1 MDRFDDRSH
10 GLEKRPTG
18 RQPSAGSRGEWKPLG
33 KRGHKTFY
41 LSRKGYCLKR
51 YGIGARDYLE
61 WEEYP

>member
-1 MDRFDDRSH
+1 MTDLTVWRSDLL
-10 GLEKRPTG
+10 GDSRRLGPG
-18 RQPSAGSRGEWKPLG
+18 GSGSRLVSEAI
-33 KRGHKTFY
+33 KTFY